1 MIVTDTTSQES
12 FDGIDMWLR
21 EVSKHGGE
29 KMPVVIIGT
38 KSDLKNKR
46 QVKKE
51 SAQKWVQGRE
61 GFLGYYEL
69 SAKERTGY
77 FDVFSD
83 IVKHFS

>member
-1 MIVTDTTSQES
+1 
-12 FDGIDMWLR
+12 
-21 EVSKHGGE
+21 
-29 KMPVVIIGT
+29 MPVVIIGT

>member
-38 KSDLKNKR
+38 KSDLKTPTSEYPNQKTR
-46 QVKKE
+46 VK
-51 SAQKWVQGRE
+51 GNNI
-61 GFLGYYEL
+61 
-69 SAKERTGY
+69 Y
-77 FDVFSD
+77 F
-83 IVKHFS
+83 